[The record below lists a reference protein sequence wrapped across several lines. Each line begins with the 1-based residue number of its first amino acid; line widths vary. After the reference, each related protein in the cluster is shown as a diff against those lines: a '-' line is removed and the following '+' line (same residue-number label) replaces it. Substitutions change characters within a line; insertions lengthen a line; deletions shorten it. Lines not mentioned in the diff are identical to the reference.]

1 MSGCLH
7 ALTCPWASH
16 PTCHCCHTPS
26 TSHGQGKAAT
36 HVTAAAARSTVD
48 NKADLLDLRA
58 SIHTY
63 YYYYYYI
70 RAYGTCW
77 CPTHILLAANKQWL
91 IGPGMSLAAGAL
103 LTLLLLLL
111 LFSTAGRVCHEPH
124 ALQPCCFRPKPPS
137 SSNLRSSCAAAAAA
151 AVAAAV
157 RTMPAKT
164 C

>member
-1 MSGCLH
+1 MPSRAHGRR
-7 ALTCPWASH
+7 
-16 PTCHCCHTPS
+16 TPPA
-26 TSHGQGKAAT
+26 TAAT
-36 HVTAAAARSTVD
+36 HPALVTAKGR
-48 NKADLLDLRA
+48 LLLMSLLLQHA
-58 SIHTY
+58 QQSIT
-63 YYYYYYI
+63 
-70 RAYGTCW
+70 RLTFLTCEQVS
-77 CPTHILLAANKQWL
+77 ILLAANKQWL